1 MNKCTK
7 VLRNAKQQ
15 YLKKKL
21 IIADTKNFWKTVK
34 SLFSNK
40 SKTANQSSIILH
52 KNNRIIKPISL
63 NGKVFVYKLS
73 SFGFQSR
80 CCHLSVRYRTCFE
93 QGVPAIRQHSD
104 ILSDIQATIECRFT
118 LKRVCDMIITY
129 NHNKKIS
136 HTLNKYFKKLSNW
149 KKIPALKSLKHL
161 LRHFKNHSIKKN
173 TKYFNSKKI
182 FTFRKF
188 KETKINTVVTKKQ
201 SQDFQKYSSKH
212 HGKLRSYLFS
222 GTHKH
227 FQRLCK

>member
-15 YLKKKL
+15 YLKKKIL
-21 IIADTKNFWKTVK
+21 SIADTKNFWKTVK

-80 CCHLSVRYRTCFE
+80 ACFE
-93 QGVPAIRQHSD
+93 RGVPAIRQHSG
-104 ILSDIQATIECRFT
+104 ILSDIQATIDSRFT

-129 NHNKKIS
+129 SHNKKIS
-136 HTLNKYFKKLSNW
+136 HTLNKYFKKLSN
-149 KKIPALKSLKHL
+149 
-161 LRHFKNHSIKKN
+161 
-173 TKYFNSKKI
+173 
-182 FTFRKF
+182 
-188 KETKINTVVTKKQ
+188 
-201 SQDFQKYSSKH
+201 
-212 HGKLRSYLFS
+212 
-222 GTHKH
+222 
-227 FQRLCK
+227 